1 MIWIYLVG
9 QVDRYTYSYAWAG
22 DPKTMDKGLQDQIR
36 STDIRKDQFS
46 VSGRPYLKF

>member
-1 MIWIYLVG
+1 MWGVDLTVANDLVS

-36 STDIRKDQFS
+36 VLI
-46 VSGRPYLKF
+46 